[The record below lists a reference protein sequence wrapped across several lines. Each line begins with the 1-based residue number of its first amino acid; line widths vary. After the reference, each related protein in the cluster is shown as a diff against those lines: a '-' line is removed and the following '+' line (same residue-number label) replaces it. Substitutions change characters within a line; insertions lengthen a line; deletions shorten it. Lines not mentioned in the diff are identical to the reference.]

1 MYVLQNHWKGWFLK
15 MKSKCFVGLG
25 VLLVSGFVLVGCA
38 SLSNF
43 LNPVHAINN
52 NGEKLEAVLGSGNT
66 VKIEGVDYPY
76 KDRPTVPVAPKKPLS
91 PGNPPS
97 KPEKPA
103 DPTGK
108 ITYHVSNQAITAYWR
123 NAEELKQILGKPLD
137 EFSRVNLQSQYDQYM
152 EELNQYNANLSTYQ
166 NRVATYQ
173 QNTAKYQQD
182 LKKYNSDM
190 AEYQAR
196 LPAYTAAVEAEA
208 KAIQGSINPNAPS
221 NWDRYVD
228 SKYLLYKGK

>member
-1 MYVLQNHWKGWFLK
+1 MYVLQNHWKGRFLK
-15 MKSKCFVGLG
+15 MKNKWFVGFC
-25 VLLVSGFVLVGCA
+25 VLWIFGLVLPGCA
-38 SLSNF
+38 SLNNL
-43 LNPVHAINN
+43 LNPVHAINS
-52 NGEKLEAVLGSGNT
+52 NGEKVEAAWGSGQM
-66 VKIEGVDYPY
+66 VKIEGVEYPY
-76 KDRPTVPVAPKKPLS
+76 KDRPAVPAAPKKPLS

-103 DPTGK
+103 DPTGN
-108 ITYHVSNQAITAYWR
+108 ITYYVSNQAITAYWK
-123 NAEELKQILGKPLD
+123 NAEELKQVLGKHLD
-137 EFSRVNLQSQYDQYM
+137 KFSRENLQSQYDQYR

-182 LKKYNSDM
+182 LEKYNRDM

-208 KAIQGSINPNAPS
+208 KTIQDSINPNAPS